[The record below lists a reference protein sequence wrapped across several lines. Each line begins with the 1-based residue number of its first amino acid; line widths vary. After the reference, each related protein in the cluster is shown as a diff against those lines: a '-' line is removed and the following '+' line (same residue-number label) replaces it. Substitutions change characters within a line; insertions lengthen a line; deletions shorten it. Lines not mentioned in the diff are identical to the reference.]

1 MKVQEELMLC
11 EKVDL
16 MLFFDIST
24 SYNLKIDPI
33 LSYLF
38 WDFLGPISFCSNL
51 IRQIVIFSS
60 PYAIFDPPTCN

>member
-24 SYNLKIDPI
+24 SYNLKIDQF
-33 LSYLF
+33 YHTFFGTF
-38 WDFLGPISFCSNL
+38 WVQSVF
-51 IRQIVIFSS
+51 
-60 PYAIFDPPTCN
+60 AAT